1 MKRFTMILAL
11 LLMVVMPMMAE
22 RVAPE
27 TARKVAETFLNNNG
41 AKSSQLTDLTK
52 EAGFSNLYIFNAE
65 QGFVIIAADDCVKP
79 ILGYSLTGRFVV
91 EGLPTNILKWLESYN
106 DAIQHAMKNSFKA
119 TTETTQLWKDLT
131 EGKTG
136 VQEVVEIVHA
146 LVKTQ
151 WNQGSPYNNLCP
163 GVTGC
168 VATAMAQIMKYWG
181 FPEHGIGSHSYT
193 CNNQNLSADFA
204 STSYDW
210 EHMINSYSGSSTDV
224 EKQAVATLM
233 YHCGVSVNMEYAW
246 NESSASTFDV
256 VSALKSYFNYSPDI
270 SYENRSDYNDSDW
283 IALLKAEL
291 DNGRPIQ
298 YRGSK
303 NSQGGGHSFI
313 CDGYDSND
321 LFHFNWGW
329 GGQDDGFFDIDIM
342 GTSMGSYTI
351 GQAAIIGIEPVHCNA
366 DDPINLIIAQD
377 GRHISL
383 NWDPA
388 NGATSYNIYRNGS
401 LIGNCQTNSYE
412 DVSAPF
418 GINSYYVR
426 SMDSEGNLSF
436 ASNVESA
443 TVNYNTDGM
452 VVDALRVKYKDGTSS
467 LQWAS
472 PARLQYLDY
481 FTFLGNIYYT
491 GDFDKWA
498 ARFPAS
504 YLSTYSGLSVN
515 SVASYFYSDGQY
527 TAKLYQCT
535 GYPTGEAIASVTRTL
550 EKGWH
555 IITFDTPHLL
565 DTDKDLWVVFECP
578 GIYLST
584 LIGAQPSENGN
595 WLYYNGAW
603 QQFNGYTFFI
613 STYLTDGNF
622 TYNLYRNNEMLA
634 EDLVNNVYSD
644 NSAINDAA
652 NLYTVKLKNAGTES
666 DPSNMAGI
674 ALGSARLDADLVMG
688 THDMMTLI
696 ENSSLTIS
704 GALVNTNPDNL
715 ILEDGAQLINNSEGV
730 KATVKKAIQPY
741 TEGKRDGWN
750 LIASPVIESLDAE
763 DVSGLLR
770 NDYDLYAF
778 NQSGT
783 DDNGNA
789 KEWRNY
795 EAEAFTDIESK
806 AGYLYANSSETTL
819 TFVGTLAGTAEPTE
833 LALNDGA
840 DFAGFNLIGNP
851 YPCNAYANKSF
862 YVLQYNQEEDNTSF
876 VLGSNPI
883 PPCSAILVQ
892 AQNDGETVSFSK
904 TPIAEPSSI
913 VMHLSEQKLRSNTAL
928 DEARI
933 NFEEQRQ
940 LTKYTWG
947 KAAST
952 IYIPQNGQKFAVAC
966 ANGQNEMP
974 LNFKAAKNGTYTLD
988 FKVENMEAD
997 YLHLIDNITG
1007 ANVDLLATPSYS
1019 FEGKTDDYESRFKLV
1034 FSNYEDANDDNVHF
1048 AYYADGEIRL
1058 VETCHG
1064 ASLQVVD
1071 MTGRVVLTGDAMN
1084 RVSTNGM
1091 TAGVYVLRLIN
1102 GNDVKT
1108 QKIVIE

>member
-1 MKRFTMILAL
+1 MILAL

-136 VQEVVEIVHA
+136 VQEVVEIVPA

-151 WNQGSPYNNLCP
+151 WSQGSPYNNLCP

-210 EHMINSYSGSSTDV
+210 EHMINSYSSSSTDV

-256 VSALKSYFNYSPDI
+256 VSALKSYFNYSPAM

-291 DNGRPIQ
+291 DHRRPIQ
-298 YRGSK
+298 YRGSR
-303 NSQGGGHSFI
+303 NPNGGHSFI

-351 GQAAIIGIEPVHCNA
+351 DQAAIIGIEPVHCNA
-366 DDPINLIIAQD
+366 DDPINLILAQN

-452 VVDALRVKYKDGTSS
+452 VVDALQVKYKDGTSS

-481 FTFLGNIYYT
+481 FTFLGNVYYT

-504 YLSTYSGLSVN
+504 YLSTYSGLSVTT
-515 SVASYFYSDGQY
+515 VASYFYSDGQY

-535 GYPTGEAIASVTRTL
+535 GYPTGEAIASVTQTF

-555 IITFDTPHLL
+555 TITFDTPHLL

-584 LIGAQPSENGN
+584 LLGAQPSDNGN
-595 WLYYNGAW
+595 WLYYKGAW
-603 QQFNGYTFFI
+603 EQFNGYSFFI
-613 STYLTDGNF
+613 SAYLTDGNF
-622 TYNLYRNNEMLA
+622 TYSLYRNGEMIV

-644 NSAINDAA
+644 NSPINDAA
-652 NLYTVKLKNAGTES
+652 NLYTVKLKYAGTES

-741 TEGKRDGWN
+741 TEGHNDGWN
-750 LIASPVIESLDAE
+750 LIASPVIEDLEAD
-763 DVSGLLR
+763 DVPGLLR
-770 NDYDLYAF
+770 NEYDLYAF
-778 NQSGT
+778 DPSGT

-795 EAEAFTDIESK
+795 KAGAFTDIK
-806 AGYLYANSSETTL
+806 HKVGYLYANSEETTL
-819 TFVGTLAGTAEPTE
+819 TFAGTLAGIAEATE
-833 LALNDGA
+833 LSLNAG

-851 YPCNAYANKSF
+851 YPCNAYANKPF

-876 VLGSNPI
+876 VPGSNPI

-933 NFEEQRQ
+933 SFEEQCQ

-952 IYIPQNGQKFAVAC
+952 IYIPQNGQNFAVAC

-997 YLHLIDNITG
+997 YLHLIDNMTG
-1007 ANVDLLATPSYS
+1007 ADVDLLATPSYS
-1019 FEGKTDDYESRFKLV
+1019 FEGKADDYESRFKLV

-1071 MTGRVVLTGDAMN
+1071 MMGHVVLAGDAMN

>member
-1 MKRFTMILAL
+1 MKRFTMVLAL
-11 LLMVVMPMMAE
+11 LLMVAMPMMAE
-22 RVAPE
+22 RVTPE

-41 AKSSQLTDLTK
+41 AKSSQLTDLSK

-91 EGLPTNILKWLESYN
+91 EGIPTNILNWLEGYN
-106 DAIQHAMKNSFKA
+106 EVIQHAMKNDLKA
-119 TTETTQLWKDLT
+119 TTETAQLWKELT
-131 EGKTG
+131 ESKTD
-136 VQEVVEIVHA
+136 VQDVVEIVPA

-151 WNQGSPYNNLCP
+151 WKQDSPYNNLCP

-256 VSALKSYFNYSPDI
+256 VSALKSYFNYSPAM

-291 DNGRPIQ
+291 DHGRPIQ
-298 YRGSK
+298 YRGSR
-303 NSQGGGHSFI
+303 NPNGGHSFI
-313 CDGYDSND
+313 CDGYNNQD

-329 GGQDDGFFDIDIM
+329 GGRDDGFFDIDIM

-351 GQAAIIGIEPVHCNA
+351 DQAAIIGIEPVHCNA

-377 GRHISL
+377 CRHISL
-383 NWDPA
+383 RWDPA
-388 NGATSYNIYRNGS
+388 NGAASYNIYRNGS
-401 LIGNCQTNSYE
+401 LIGNCQTNTYE
-412 DVSAPF
+412 DVRAPF
-418 GINSYYVR
+418 GMNSYYVR

-443 TVNYNTDGM
+443 TVNYDTDGM
-452 VVDALRVKYKDGTSS
+452 VVDALRVKYQNGTSS

-481 FTFLGNIYYT
+481 FTFLGKIYYT

-555 IITFDTPHLL
+555 VITFDAPHLL

-644 NSAINDAA
+644 DLPINDAA
-652 NLYTVKLKNAGTES
+652 NLYTVKIKNARTES

-674 ALGSARLDADLVMG
+674 ALGSARLDALVMG
-688 THDMMTLI
+688 THDMMTI
-696 ENSSLTIS
+696 IQNSALTVS
-704 GALVNTNPDNL
+704 GTLSNDNPKNL
-715 ILEDGAQLINNSEGV
+715 ILENGAQLINDSEGV
-730 KATVKKAIQPY
+730 KATVKKTIQPY
-741 TEGKRDGWN
+741 TEDKNDGWN
-750 LIASPVIESLDAE
+750 LIASPITESITPTAGN
-763 DVSGLLR
+763 GLLA
-770 NDYDLYAF
+770 NEYDLFMF
-778 NQSGT
+778 NQSEE
-783 DDNGNA
+783 

-795 EAEAFTDIESK
+795 EADPKPFATIDNK
-806 AGYLYANSSETTL
+806 VGYLYANSGNTTL
-819 TFVGTLAGTAEPTE
+819 TFTGTLTNTATATS
-833 LALNDGA
+833 LVYNDKAL
-840 DFAGFNLIGNP
+840 FAGFNLIGNP
-851 YPCNAYANKSF
+851 YPCNAYIERSF
-862 YVLQYNQEEDNTSF
+862 YVLNYNADSDSTKF
-876 VLGSNPI
+876 VLVDNDTPI
-883 PPCSAILVQ
+883 APCAAVLVQ
-892 AQNDGETVSFSK
+892 AQQEGESVTFSK
-904 TPIAEPSSI
+904 TAPPTSSKIA
-913 VMHLSEQKLRSNTAL
+913 VRLNQADQKGAS
-928 DEARI
+928 DIDQVRI
-933 NFEEQRQ
+933 MFQQQYQ
-940 LTKYTWG
+940 LAKYPQENST
-947 KAAST
+947 ST
-952 IYIPQNGQKFAVAC
+952 IYIPQNGKKLAVAN
-966 ANGQNEMP
+966 AEGLTELPIN
-974 LNFKAAKNGTYTLD
+974 LRTAKNGSYTLSFETKKLD
-988 FKVENMEAD
+988 LN
-997 YLHLIDNITG
+997 YLHLIDNMTG
-1007 ANVDLLATPSYS
+1007 NDVDLLVTPSYT
-1019 FEGKTDDYESRFKLV
+1019 FEGKTTDYESRFRLV
-1034 FSNYEDANDDNVHF
+1034 FATNCEDADGDDETF
-1048 AYYADGEIRL
+1048 AYVSNGEI
-1058 VETCHG
+1058 VITGVGDACN
-1064 ASLQVVD
+1064 ASLQIVD
-1071 MTGRVVLTGDAMN
+1071 MTGRVIRCLDVARN
-1084 RVSTNGM
+1084 VSTNGM
-1091 TAGVYVLRLIN
+1091 TAGVYVLRLIK